1 MPEGMYLFSSHLLAQ
16 RSSCL
21 WLVKDEAEKQKIRG
35 LEIHEIVL
43 DQVIDLRITEA
54 KTVQGQ
60 GMKQEVVGA

>member
-1 MPEGMYLFSSHLLAQ
+1 MASEG
-16 RSSCL
+16 
-21 WLVKDEAEKQKIRG
+21 WGWKTEIRG

-43 DQVIDLRITEA
+43 DEVIDLRMTEA